1 MASKSFNFSKAAGH
15 TRPAGSSAQS
25 ALLTLIGGSA
35 QPVQP
40 LPLSLL
46 QPHPE
51 QQRYHM
57 DAAAIDWLAESI
69 KVMGVLQ
76 PIIVRQKADGYYEIL
91 AGHRRTAA
99 AKQAELNTIP
109 ALVYA
114 DLDDDSA
121 AYIFHVTNLGQRDV
135 RPSEKAYGYQEVLR
149 VLESKGLL
157 SGQTTAA
164 IAAETGDDVRTIQ
177 RYKRLNELTSSLL
190 DAVDRGDLSI
200 RAAGELSYLSEK
212 QQDKVAEKINDG
224 EKVTQQDA
232 RLLREQSKKATAP
245 KSQAAKPRQEVVRIP
260 LSRISHL
267 LPHDCTAKQAVEEII
282 DALERRCEAD
292 AAD

>member
-1 MASKSFNFSKAAGH
+1 MATKNFNFSKAN
-15 TRPAGSSAQS
+15 RPAATSTAAQNT
-25 ALLTLIGGSA
+25 LLTLIGGSA

-46 QPHPE
+46 EPYPDQSS
-51 QQRYHM
+51 YHM
-57 DAAAIDWLAESI
+57 DSAAIEWLAESI

-76 PIIVRQKADGYYEIL
+76 PIVVRQKAAGNYEIL

-99 AKQAELNTIP
+99 AKQAGLNTIP
-109 ALVYA
+109 ALVYV

-121 AYIFHVTNLGQRDV
+121 AYIFHVTNLGQRDI
-135 RPSEKAYGYQEVLR
+135 RPSEKAYGYKEVLR

-177 RYKRLNELTSSLL
+177 RYKRLSELTDSLL

-200 RAAGELSYLSEK
+200 RAAGELSYLPQK
-212 QQDKVAEKINDG
+212 QQDKVAQKINDG

-232 RLLREQSKKATAP
+232 RELREKSNRAATPKPSKP
-245 KSQAAKPRQEVVRIP
+245 KQEVVKIP
-260 LSRISHL
+260 LSKISHL
-267 LPHDCTAKQAVEEII
+267 LPQGCTAKDAVNEII
-282 DALERRCEAD
+282 TALEGRCRFD
-292 AAD
+292 VTD

>member
-1 MASKSFNFSKAAGH
+1 MATKNFNFSKAN
-15 TRPAGSSAQS
+15 RPTAISTAAQNT
-25 ALLTLIGGSA
+25 LLTLIGGTA

-46 QPHPE
+46 EPYPDQSS
-51 QQRYHM
+51 YHM
-57 DAAAIDWLAESI
+57 DSAAIEWLAESI

-76 PIIVRQKADGYYEIL
+76 PIVVRQKATDNYEIL

-99 AKQAELNTIP
+99 AKQAALTTIP
-109 ALVYA
+109 ALIYTN
-114 DLDDDSA
+114 LDDDSA
-121 AYIFHVTNLGQRDV
+121 AYIFHVTNLGQRDI
-135 RPSEKAYGYQEVLR
+135 RPSEKAYGYKEVLR

-177 RYKRLNELTSSLL
+177 RYKRLSELTDSLL

-200 RAAGELSYLSEK
+200 RAAGELSYLPQK
-212 QQDKVAEKINDG
+212 QQDKVAQKINNG

-232 RLLREQSKKATAP
+232 RELREKSKKAAP
-245 KSQAAKPRQEVVRIP
+245 KVYTPKMQVVKIP
-260 LSRISHL
+260 LHQIAHL
-267 LPHDCTAKQAVEEII
+267 LPQGCTAKDAVYEII
-282 DALERRCEAD
+282 TALEGRCGFDD
-292 AAD
+292 AN